1 MPKKS
6 DKLPKKSDK
15 LPMHAEL
22 SVELTWDLI
31 PLYPDLKS
39 WEKDFKAIDPL
50 VKKFMSYKGRL
61 AESPEILTE
70 AIAAMDDMERLT
82 EKVYTYA
89 HLRADEDTG
98 SSHHSALMDRIN
110 AKYAKISGETAWFD
124 PEIMTIPLKTM
135 NKFLKSKALKFYKR
149 SLKELL
155 RERPHTL
162 SEKEE
167 RILGLASDI
176 FSSSHKTFSK
186 LNNADMKF
194 PRVKNEHG
202 KLATLTH
209 GNYIEFL
216 ESHDRGVRKGAFSAM
231 FGTYEKFRN
240 TLASTLDGTVKKHVF
255 NAKIRNYPSVLEAS
269 LFEDN
274 VPAEVYNNLI
284 SAVKTK
290 LPILH
295 KYLAVRKKALKLK
308 KLDMYDIY
316 NPLVPECRIKVSWDE
331 ACRWVREA
339 LKPLGKE
346 YCALLENAFSQRW
359 IDVME
364 CKGKRS
370 GAYSSGCYDSHPYV
384 LMNFNGTLGDV
395 FTLAHELGH
404 SMHSLYSNRN
414 QQYHYA
420 DYSIFVAEV
429 ASTTNELLLHH
440 YLMKQKRDKN
450 VQAYLLCHLADE
462 IRGTVYRQTMFAE
475 FEKMIHE
482 KSENSIPLTPDMLS
496 AEYYKLNT
504 EYYGKTVE
512 ADQMVE
518 MEWARIPHFYYNFYV
533 YKYATGMSAAVK
545 LSKNILSGSS
555 EKLDAYLG
563 FLKAGDSK
571 DVLDIMKDAG
581 VDLSR
586 PEPVLEALDEF
597 GNIVKQLEKAL
608 L

>member
-1 MPKKS
+1 MPEKS
-6 DKLPKKSDK
+6 NELPQHSE
-15 LPMHAEL
+15 LP
-22 SVELTWDLI
+22 VELTWDLI
-31 PLYPDLKS
+31 PLYRDLKS
-39 WEKDFKAIDPL
+39 WEKDLKDIDPL
-50 VKKFMSYKGRL
+50 VAKFMSYKGRL
-61 AESPEILTE
+61 AESPEVLAE
-70 AIAAMDDMERLT
+70 AITAMDVMERLA

-89 HLRADEDTG
+89 HLIADEDTG
-98 SSHHSALMDRIN
+98 NSKNSALVDRIS
-110 AKYAKISGETAWFD
+110 AKYARISGETAWFD
-124 PEIMTIPLKTM
+124 PEVMTIPLEKI

-149 SLKELL
+149 SLEELL

-176 FSSSHKTFSK
+176 FSNPHKTFSK

-194 PRVKNEHG
+194 PRVKNDEG
-202 KLATLTH
+202 KLITLTH

-216 ESHDRGVRKGAFSAM
+216 ESHDRNVRQGAFKAM
-231 FGTYEKFRN
+231 FDTYAKYRN
-240 TLASTLDGTVKKHVF
+240 TLASTLDGTIKKHAF
-255 NAKIRNYPSVLEAS
+255 HAKIRNYPSALEAS

-284 SAVKTK
+284 IAVKTK
-290 LPILH
+290 LPLLH
-295 KYLAVRKKALKLK
+295 KYLEVRAKAMKLK

-316 NPLVPECRIKVSWDE
+316 NPLVPECRVKVTWDQ
-331 ACRWVREA
+331 ACHWVREA

-346 YCALLENAFSQRW
+346 YCGLLEEAFSRRW

-370 GAYSSGCYDSHPYV
+370 GAYSSGCYDSYPYV
-384 LMNFNGTLGDV
+384 LMNFNGTLNDV

-404 SMHSLYSNRN
+404 SMHSLYSNRT

-450 VQAYLLCHLADE
+450 VQAYLLCHMADE

-482 KSENSIPLTPDMLS
+482 KSENSVPLTPDMLS
-496 AEYYKLNT
+496 EEYYKLNK
-504 EYYGKTVE
+504 EYYGKVVD
-512 ADQMVE
+512 ADKRVE

-545 LSKNILSGSS
+545 LSQNILSGSK

-586 PEPVLEALDEF
+586 PEPVLDALDEF
-597 GNIVKQLEKAL
+597 GKIVKQLEKAL

>member
-1 MPKKS
+1 CENNE
-6 DKLPKKSDK
+6 LPLHSE
-15 LPMHAEL
+15 LP
-22 SVELTWDLI
+22 VELTWDLT
-31 PLYPDLKS
+31 PLYKKHDA

-50 VKKFMSYKGRL
+50 VGKFMSFKGRL
-61 AESPEILTE
+61 AESPEALAG
-70 AIAAMDDMERLT
+70 AIAAMDDMERLA

-89 HLRADEDTG
+89 HLKADEDTG
-98 SSHHSALMDRIN
+98 NSGNSALVDRISS
-110 AKYAKISGETAWFD
+110 KFAKISGETAWFD
-124 PEIMTIPLKTM
+124 PEFMSIPLEIIG
-135 NKFLKSKALKFYKR
+135 KFMKSKILKFYKR
-149 SLKELL
+149 SLDELL

-167 RILGLASDI
+167 RILGLSSDVMNNA
-176 FSSSHKTFSK
+176 HKTFSK

-194 PRVKNEHG
+194 PKVKNDQG
-202 KLATLTH
+202 KRVMLTH
-209 GNYIEFL
+209 GNYIDFL
-216 ESHDRGVRKGAFSAM
+216 ESHDREVRHGAFNAM
-231 FGTYEKFRN
+231 FNTYEKYRN

-255 NAKIRNYPSVLEAS
+255 NANIRNYPSALDAS

-274 VPAEVYNNLI
+274 IPAEVYNNLI
-284 SAVKTK
+284 TAVKSK
-290 LPILH
+290 LPALH
-295 KYLAVRKKALKLK
+295 KYLSVRSKALKLK

-316 NPLVPECRIKVSWDE
+316 NPLVPECRVKVSWE
-331 ACRWVREA
+331 QACKWVMEA
-339 LKPLGKE
+339 LKPLGEE
-346 YCALLENAFSQRW
+346 YCEFLKNAFSQRW

-370 GAYSSGCYDSHPYV
+370 GAYSSGCYDSFPYV
-384 LMNFNGTLGDV
+384 LLNFNGTLNDV

-404 SMHSLYSNRN
+404 SMHSFYSNRS

-440 YLMKQKRDKN
+440 YLMKQKREKN
-450 VQAYLLCHLADE
+450 VQAYLLCHMADE
-462 IRGTVYRQTMFAE
+462 IRGTIYRQTMFAE
-475 FEKMIHE
+475 FEKLIHE
-482 KSENSIPLTPDMLS
+482 KAENSIPLTPDLLS
-496 AEYYKLNT
+496 EEYYKLNT

-512 ADQMVE
+512 ADKRIE

-545 LSKNILSGSS
+545 LSNNILSGSK

-581 VDLSR
+581 VDLSS
-586 PEPVLEALDEF
+586 PAPIQEALEEF
-597 GNIVKQLEKAL
+597 DNIVEQLKRKMQ
-608 L
+608 